1 MTQYNPFIH
10 GYTDF
15 RIERTLQITYE
26 DDCPPAIA
34 RCIHRS
40 KSSPI
45 LNYSAFHA
53 SSMTTSP

>member
-26 DDCPPAIA
+26 DDCPLLSRVASIA
-34 RCIHRS
+34 ANPLR
-40 KSSPI
+40 
-45 LNYSAFHA
+45 YSTTVL
-53 SSMTTSP
+53 SMHLQ